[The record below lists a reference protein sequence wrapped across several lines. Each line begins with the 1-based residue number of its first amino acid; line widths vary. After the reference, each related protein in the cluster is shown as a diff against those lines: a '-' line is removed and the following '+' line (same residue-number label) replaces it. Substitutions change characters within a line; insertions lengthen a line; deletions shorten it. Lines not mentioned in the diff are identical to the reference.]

1 MYLNGEEYPI
11 KMDCHVSIL
20 HFLDDKKEHMAKL
33 IKRSELQI
41 FDGVPIRVLDLHD
54 RLLHMI
60 THFTKENFRCD
71 MRWYLT
77 GERQQRRDYRIRLPL
92 LHEIAIIINKNK
104 KSFCLETLI
113 QRAEELGCQDEVK
126 MVFMLLEKVYI
137 NLLDDFHCE
146 VDTMK
151 PFFLE
156 KYRGM
161 FYPLEL
167 LFNKKIDVLENRFS
181 EKAEAIMQSV
191 VHEKALVL
199 NKQYNVVRDRTNEMV
214 DRCLITEETEES
226 IGNIVLS
233 LNDDSFII
241 KLKGEQFIGIE
252 RLYLTFGSSYKS
264 NILSAYI
271 NKFSLD
277 ISQVRKRSYRDC
289 EIHNGY
295 VDLRLKGN
303 ILIDTSEHTISVTFP
318 RDFLIISHKQKSLL
332 IDIGIPSLFS
342 EGSKKMKLYD
352 INDIGA
358 RGLGDTFYFSPK
370 LLQTVCL

>member
-1 MYLNGEEYPI
+1 
-11 KMDCHVSIL
+11 
-20 HFLDDKKEHMAKL
+20 
-33 IKRSELQI
+33 
-41 FDGVPIRVLDLHD
+41 
-54 RLLHMI
+54 
-60 THFTKENFRCD
+60 
-71 MRWYLT
+71 
-77 GERQQRRDYRIRLPL
+77 
-92 LHEIAIIINKNK
+92 
-104 KSFCLETLI
+104 
-113 QRAEELGCQDEVK
+113 
-126 MVFMLLEKVYI
+126 
-137 NLLDDFHCE
+137 
-146 VDTMK
+146 
-151 PFFLE
+151 
-156 KYRGM
+156 M

-332 IDIGIPSLFS
+332 IDIGIPSLF
-342 EGSKKMKLYD
+342 K
-352 INDIGA
+352 
-358 RGLGDTFYFSPK
+358 
-370 LLQTVCL
+370 